1 MYNLVGILI
10 TITIVVAVFFVLLLL
25 LALTRKFW
33 CWFFKIN
40 DIIEVENRQKELLEN
55 INKIQIALY
64 KKEFGISTDNKESS
78 GLNSIPE
85 SGLKFNH
92 AES

>member
-1 MYNLVGILI
+1 MYGTSVLGILFVSIIVFIFLFLI
-10 TITIVVAVFFVLLLL
+10 T
-25 LALTRKFW
+25 REFW
-33 CWFFKIN
+33 CWYFKIN
-40 DIIEVENRQKELLEN
+40 VRNEELVKTRELLEN